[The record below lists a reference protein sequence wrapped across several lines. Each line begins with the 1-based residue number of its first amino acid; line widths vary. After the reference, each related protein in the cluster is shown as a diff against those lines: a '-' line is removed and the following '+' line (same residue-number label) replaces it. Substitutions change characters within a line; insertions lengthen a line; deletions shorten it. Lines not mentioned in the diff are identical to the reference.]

1 MVINHCSNVAMK
13 FTRVAQISKF
23 LSPDAVL
30 SSQLTRES
38 LAVCILNTGEIVA
51 RTDCERSLV
60 SKRWGDARSVGSK
73 LKWGLSRTL
82 MRRLKSVGSKLK
94 WGLSKTL

>member
-1 MVINHCSNVAMK
+1 
-13 FTRVAQISKF
+13 
-23 LSPDAVL
+23 LSSDAVS

-38 LAVCILNTGEIVA
+38 LAVCISNIGEILA

-73 LKWGLSRTL
+73 LKWEL
-82 MRRLKSVGSKLK
+82 
-94 WGLSKTL
+94 